1 MLRKPLIGTAVIA
14 ALVAAYVL
22 LRRPSAPPPASP
34 YVAQLESAVRGLS
47 EQEVRDLLAG
57 AGAGYARTAELNGY
71 PGPRHVL
78 EMRAALDLTP
88 DQVRRTDAT
97 FAAMQAEAKRLGAEI
112 VERERALAAR
122 FAGHAV
128 GTQDLATAV
137 DSLARLYGRLRT
149 THLAAHLATTALLT
163 DAQMARYNTLRGY
176 GVAHR
181 HGMD

>member
-1 MLRKPLIGTAVIA
+1 VLRKSLLGTVVIA
-14 ALVAAYVL
+14 ALVAGFL
-22 LRRPSAPPPASP
+22 FLRRPAPAPPSSP
-34 YVAQLESAVRGLS
+34 YVAQLESPVRGLS
-47 EQEVRDLLAG
+47 AQEVRDLLAG

-97 FAAMQAEAKRLGAEI
+97 FAAMETEAKRLGAEI

-122 FAGHAV
+122 FADHAV

-137 DSLARLYGRLRT
+137 DSLAQLYGRLRT

-163 DAQMARYNTLRGY
+163 DAQIARYNTLRGY
-176 GVAHR
+176 GAEHR
-181 HGMD
+181 HGTD